1 MSRNTS
7 EDASMT
13 EKQRWV
19 HTSEGQLKLAQIA
32 AKAALLNGRKPDPRA
47 LKVLRKHS
55 DPLADAEPA

>member
-1 MSRNTS
+1 
-7 EDASMT
+7 MT
-13 EKQRWV
+13 EGQRWV
-19 HTSEGQLKLAQIA
+19 YTPEGQLKLAQIA